1 MRDLIPDGQP
11 NQARFGVDEMYGLWA
26 SLMPWDSSV
35 WGRVDKTPAY
45 ARESWAIMY
54 PWTMLLKTT
63 NVVDLEDNYVPYAWG
78 NTVVRNN
85 VLGMG
90 SNYEISNQ
98 TEAHIEYR
106 DNISGI
112 MPEDIFVDYEGGD
125 YTVKEDSKIYKL
137 IPGA

>member
-1 MRDLIPDGQP
+1 
-11 NQARFGVDEMYGLWA
+11 
-26 SLMPWDSSV
+26 
-35 WGRVDKTPAY
+35 
-45 ARESWAIMY
+45 
-54 PWTMLLKTT
+54 
-63 NVVDLEDNYVPYAWG
+63 
-78 NTVVRNN
+78 
-85 VLGMG
+85 MG

-137 IPGA
+137 IPGLKACDISTVGIQPVD